1 MKTQPQP
8 NLNSLR
14 SNVFAVAALTCSLCI
29 PWQHAIAQAVW
40 PAFLGQGRSETLN
53 AKNLPLT
60 WSPGENLRW
69 KQTIF
74 GKGQSSPVVWGDNV
88 YVTSIQGDMKETCV
102 VMSIGLSD
110 GEVKWTREIESA
122 TPVRANYFQSRS
134 APTPVVDE
142 NHLVA
147 FFETG
152 NLVGID
158 RDSGD
163 VLWERSLTDETGP
176 FQSDIGLASSLAQHG
191 DKAFVLIDHEG
202 DSYLMAVNKSTG
214 ETAWKTERFSR
225 KSYAS
230 PAIVRIGGK
239 AQIVCSSD
247 GSVDGYSPETG
258 EQLWT
263 FEDIGA
269 NTSNTPPAVLE
280 DMVLVGASNG
290 MQDAR
295 AVEARESNL
304 CLRIGGD
311 GTRFQPEVAWKTTKA
326 TTTFASPIAHQG
338 LAYWITN
345 AGALYCFDLESG
357 ELVYRKR
364 AGEQCWVTPV
374 AVGDRIYLFGKGG
387 ETTVIAAGPKFKVLA
402 ENELWDIDSIP
413 ATSSGQFAGPRAEKG
428 GRPGAGNEHGGRP
441 SDAGPRTASA
451 KDEITATDGEQK
463 PGESK
468 PRKPMSEEAI
478 AAARERGENQFAD
491 PVQYGVAFTHDAI
504 LIRTGSELHCLTNS
518 EATSAD
524 NEVSP

>member
-1 MKTQPQP
+1 MKTQPL
-8 NLNSLR
+8 LNTNSSLKT
-14 SNVFAVAALTCSLCI
+14 FF
-29 PWQHAIAQAVW
+29 AIATLAWALCMPWRAAVGQAVW
-40 PAFLGQGRSETLN
+40 PAFLGQGTSETFE
-53 AKNLPLT
+53 AEKLPLN

-69 KQTIF
+69 KQTIL

-88 YVTSIQGDMKETCV
+88 YVTSIEGDMKETCV
-102 VMSIGLSD
+102 VMAIALAD
-110 GEVKWTREIESA
+110 GKVQWTREIESA

-152 NLVGID
+152 NLVGIE
-158 RDSGD
+158 RNSGEL
-163 VLWERSLTDETGP
+163 LWERSLSDETGP

-202 DSYLMAVNKSTG
+202 DSYLMAVDKATG

-230 PAIVRIGGK
+230 PAILQIGGK
-239 AQIVCSSD
+239 PQIVCSSD

-280 DMVLVGASNG
+280 DRVLVGASNG

-304 CLRIGGD
+304 CLRIEGD
-311 GTRFQPEVAWKTTKA
+311 GKQFQPEVAWKTTKA
-326 TTTFASPIAHQG
+326 TTTFASPMAHQG
-338 LAYWITN
+338 LAYWVTT
-345 AGALYCFDLESG
+345 AGVLYCFDLDSG
-357 ELVYRKR
+357 KLVYRKR

-374 AVGDRIYLFGKGG
+374 GIGDRIYLFGKGG

-413 ATSSGQFAGPRAEKG
+413 ATSSGQFAGPRTGKG
-428 GRPGAGNEHGGRP
+428 GKPEAGNAHGGRSSESGRP
-441 SDAGPRTASA
+441 TDSANPQTTAANGERESDDP
-451 KDEITATDGEQK
+451 
-463 PGESK
+463 K

-491 PVQYGVAFTHDAI
+491 PVQYGVAFTRDAI
-504 LIRTGSELHCLTNS
+504 LIRTGSELHCLANS
-518 EATSAD
+518 ETTSAND
-524 NEVSP
+524 EVSP

>member
-1 MKTQPQP
+1 MKTQPLLNP
-8 NLNSLR
+8 NSSLKTF
-14 SNVFAVAALTCSLCI
+14 FAIATLASSLCT
-29 PWQHAIAQAVW
+29 PWQAAFGQAVW
-40 PAFLGQGRSETLN
+40 PAFLGQGSSETFQ
-53 AKNLPLT
+53 AEKLPLN
-60 WSPGENLRW
+60 WSPGENVRW
-69 KQTIF
+69 KQAIL
-74 GKGQSSPVVWGDNV
+74 GKGQSSPVVWGDTV
-88 YVTSIQGDMKETCV
+88 YVTSIQGEMKETCV
-102 VMSIGLSD
+102 VMAIALAD
-110 GEVKWTREIESA
+110 GQVKWTRQIESA
-122 TPVRANYFQSRS
+122 TPVRSNYFQSRS

-142 NHLVA
+142 KHVVA

-158 RDSGD
+158 RNSGEL
-163 VLWERSLTDETGP
+163 LWERSLPDETGV

-191 DKAFVLIDHEG
+191 SNAFVLIDHEG
-202 DSYLMAVNKSTG
+202 DSYLMAVNKGSG

-230 PAIVRIGGK
+230 PAILQIGSK

-280 DMVLVGASNG
+280 NMVLVGASNG

-304 CLRIGGD
+304 CLRIDGD
-311 GTRFQPEVAWKTTKA
+311 GKQFQPEVAWKTTKA

-338 LAYWITN
+338 LAYWITT
-345 AGALYCFDLESG
+345 AGVLYCFDLESG

-374 AVGDRIYLFGKGG
+374 GIGDRIYLFGKGG
-387 ETTVIAAGPKFKVLA
+387 ETTVIAAGPEFNVLA

-413 ATSSGQFAGPRAEKG
+413 ATSSGQFAGPRSGKG
-428 GRPGAGNEHGGRP
+428 GRPDSRKGGGSRP
-441 SDAGPRTASA
+441 TESA
-451 KDEITATDGEQK
+451 NAQPSVTKNAEGEPK
-463 PGESK
+463 PEDSAA
-468 PRKPMSEEAI
+468 RKPMDDDAI
-478 AAARERGENQFAD
+478 EAARQRGENQFAD
-491 PVQYGVAFTHDAI
+491 PVQYGVAFTQDAI
-504 LIRTGSELHCLTNS
+504 LIRTGSELHCIANS
-518 EATSAD
+518 EAIPAD
-524 NEVSP
+524 EEVSP